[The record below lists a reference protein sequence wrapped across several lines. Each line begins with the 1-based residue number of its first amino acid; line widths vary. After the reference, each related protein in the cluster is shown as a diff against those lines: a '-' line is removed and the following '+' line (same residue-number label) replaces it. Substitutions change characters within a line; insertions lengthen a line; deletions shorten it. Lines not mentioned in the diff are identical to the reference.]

1 MLPVVDQT
9 LVVALQG
16 YCWLPDPCRFAPGHF
31 IERPIGAYDLV
42 PQGGGDPRTG
52 HRCPGEKITIALL
65 EALVPRLPDRDYNV
79 PRQDLT
85 ISLRRA
91 PARPAGGVVI
101 QAAPAPW
108 HASTEAR
115 TVR

>member
-1 MLPVVDQT
+1 MRLPVVDQT

-16 YCWLPDPCRFAPGHF
+16 YGWLPDPYRFAPDRF
-31 IERPIGAYDLV
+31 IERPIGAYELV
-42 PQGGGDPRTG
+42 PHGGGDPRTG
-52 HRCPGEKITIALL
+52 HRCPGKKITIALL
-65 EALVPRLPDRDYNV
+65 EALVPRLADLDCNV
-79 PRQDLT
+79 PRQDPT

-91 PARPAGGVVI
+91 RPASGVVI
-101 QAAPAPW
+101 QVAPVPW